1 MSYVRVITEP
11 LYIIITMA
19 IPRNTSV
26 HVQSKKALQEALDG
40 FVWTLTNA
48 ESHGTTHTQK
58 PEEIKAGEIEAQFNG
73 AVNHF
78 HRYQREYTKSP
89 AIRIGQVAVPI
100 HFYFGRFLWNVY
112 TLLGMNPYT
121 SKSGSGESGNAS
133 SKPSSRLVH
142 DKEYFADLVGVDV
155 KTCELQ
161 MTFLRQLNK
170 AAKRISE
177 LQKRVADAPRSETEK
192 KVFGH
197 PLVKFLGAVAYSLI
211 WHIAPS
217 SVGLVALIGVTT
229 LAGLSMSLWRSVGL
243 STKSWWSG
251 GFLVAIFAT
260 FMLLVNQHFHSF
272 LNLPFTLISQ
282 YLTGSRIGV
291 LNDLQ
296 RTFWAFGTVALIAT
310 YLYGVT
316 SRYTTNKFRSIMSA
330 TTFDWWMLLRGT
342 VVTMAVMAYA
352 SLPLMLAAGA
362 PTVIWSQWAIL
373 AIAST
378 VIIAVQSLTEE
389 LMFRR
394 FLCDFK
400 GWQQYALTCLSSL
413 IFAVG
418 HLGNPEFKEFRNNA
432 FMTGVLLSSYFSF
445 GLSTAIL
452 TVICGGLELSWA
464 LHLANNLFLA
474 IIVGYTPSPSESYPL
489 YLRQIMDFTSRTFGI
504 NVESLVGF
512 SIGTVIHLAHEAR
525 DMVPVAIVELFAR
538 PHMKVD
544 KINQA
549 TPIST
554 EGLLAAPALSVA
566 NRPSETQTNSLYSNI
581 VSMIRGMWNP
591 NSDGSTTA
599 SVPST
604 VPVA

>member
-1 MSYVRVITEP
+1 
-11 LYIIITMA
+11 MA
-19 IPRNTSV
+19 IPINTSV
-26 HVQSKKALQEALDG
+26 HVQSKKALQEALTG
-40 FVWTLTNA
+40 FDWALTNA
-48 ESHGTTHTQK
+48 ESHGTSHTQK
-58 PEEIKAGEIEAQFNG
+58 PDEIKAGEIEAQFSD

-78 HRYQREYTKSP
+78 HRYQRGYTKSP
-89 AIRIGQVAVPI
+89 VIRIGRVAIPI
-100 HFYFGRFLWNVY
+100 HFYIGRFLWNVY
-112 TLLGMNPYT
+112 SLLGMNPYT

-133 SKPSSRLVH
+133 SKPSSELGH

-155 KTCELQ
+155 KTCEQQ
-161 MTFLRQLNK
+161 MIFLRELNK
-170 AAKRISE
+170 AAKRINE
-177 LQKRVADAPRSETEK
+177 LKKRVADAPRSETEK
-192 KVFGH
+192 KVLGH

-217 SVGLVALIGVTT
+217 SVGLVTLIGLTA

-251 GFLVAIFAT
+251 GFLMAIFAT
-260 FMLLVNQHFHSF
+260 LMLLVNQRFHSF

-316 SRYTTNKFRSIMSA
+316 SRYTTNKFRSITST

-413 IFAVG
+413 AFAVA
-418 HLGNPEFKEFRNNA
+418 HLGNPEFKKFRNDA

-445 GLSTAIL
+445 GLSAAML
-452 TVICGGLELSWA
+452 TIVCGGLELSWA
-464 LHLANNLFLA
+464 LHLANNLFLT
-474 IIVGYTPSPSESYPL
+474 IIVGYTPSPLAGYPL
-489 YLRQIMDFTSRTFGI
+489 YLRKITDFTLRTFGI
-504 NVESLVGF
+504 NIESLIGF
-512 SIGTVIHLAHEAR
+512 SIGTVVHLAYEAR

-549 TPIST
+549 SPIST
-554 EGLLAAPALSVA
+554 ESLLIAPALSVA
-566 NRPSETQTNSLYSNI
+566 NSPSETQTNSLYSQF
-581 VSMIRGMWNP
+581 VSIISGMWNP
-591 NSDGSTTA
+591 SDGSTAA
-599 SVPST
+599 SRQAVP
-604 VPVA
+604 A